1 MINITIGGD
10 ICPIGR
16 NLPYFI
22 SGDAKGIFDGFLDDF
37 RNADM
42 AIVNLECPLI
52 IKKTPIYKAG
62 PVLGVPSDCINGLKA
77 AEINIVNM
85 ANNHILDHGPEGLE
99 NTLKVCKEAGIST
112 VGAGKNLKEAKKILI
127 KKIGKIRI
135 AILSVAEHEFSIATE
150 NSYGANP
157 LDLISFVI
165 EVQKNKELFDYLI
178 VLLHGGNEFYPYP
191 SPRLKNICHFMIDQG
206 AKLVIV
212 QHTHCPGS
220 YEDYREGHI
229 IYGQGNLIF
238 DMPEENKVFFEG
250 FLIKMTLNND
260 RESKMDII
268 PYRQSDSKAGA
279 RKMEGEYKRSF
290 YQALNERSNAIKDD
304 SYLQNQWIKFCESR
318 KKDYLNRILC
328 SNRLLQ
334 RLSAHRFFFKLL
346 YPRKSLLKLQN
357 TISCEAHREVLETLF
372 KYHLI

>member
-10 ICPIGR
+10 ICPIGK

-22 SGDAKGIFDGFLDDF
+22 SGDAKGIFNGLLNDF
-37 RNADM
+37 RNADL

-52 IKKTPIYKAG
+52 IKDTPIDKAG

-77 AEINIVNM
+77 AQIDIINL
-85 ANNHILDHGPEGLE
+85 ANNHILDHGTEGLE
-99 NTLKVCKEAGIST
+99 NTLKVCKDAGIST
-112 VGAGKNLKEAKKILI
+112 VGAGKNLNEAKKILF
-127 KKIGKIRI
+127 KKIGKTRI

-157 LDLISFVI
+157 LDLISFVR
-165 EVQKNKELFDYLI
+165 EVQKNKDLFDYLI

-206 AKLVIV
+206 VNLVVI

-220 YEDYREGHI
+220 YEDYRGGHI

-238 DMPEENKVFFEG
+238 DMLEENKAFFEG
-250 FLIKMTLNND
+250 FLVKIALND
-260 RESKMDII
+260 DLDSKMDII

-279 RKMEGEYKRSF
+279 TKMEGEYKRSF
-290 YQALNERSNAIKDD
+290 CQALNERSNAIKDD
-304 SYLQNQWIKFCESR
+304 SYLQNQWIKFCERR
-318 KKDYLNRILC
+318 KNDYLNRILS
-328 SNRLLQ
+328 SNRLFR
-334 RLSAHRFFFKLL
+334 RLSTYRLFFKLL
-346 YPRKSLLKLQN
+346 YTKKSLIRLQN
-357 TISCEAHREVLETLF
+357 TISCESHRDVLETLF